1 MMTISKER
9 IERAARAMCDDAYG
23 PDYYDD
29 CDDENVRGRYN
40 EYALAALEADAPE
53 SIAAKIEGMREV
65 QAEVEALTYPRSIP
79 AGLHL
84 GSAVAAWREHTREA
98 RERAIEVSVNIDARI
113 AELRAEMGKA
123 GAPTAATDQ
132 GR

>member
-40 EYALAALEADAPE
+40 EYALAALEADAPALLAE
-53 SIAAKIEGMREV
+53 KIEG
-65 QAEVEALTYPRSIP
+65 L
-79 AGLHL
+79 
-84 GSAVAAWREHTREA
+84 REA
-98 RERAIEVSVNIDARI
+98 ALMIHFNEECSIGGSNAVQERHEGNVSGLGYAAAIDARI
-113 AELRAEMGKA
+113 AVLQAEI
-123 GAPTAATDQ
+123 D
-132 GR
+132 R